1 MPPLR
6 TLAFLVSLGT
16 SAPVA
21 LGAQFQTLETGDLR
35 LVLTSPLQSY
45 LVPQVIGSFE
55 NSLQFNRRLFDYTPQ
70 GKIDVLLH
78 DLWHYGN
85 AGASPLPENHITVGI
100 EPYGHDYESAPAQ
113 ERMTSSLN
121 HEMAHIV
128 TTDKA
133 TASDRFFRSILF
145 GKVTPSA
152 EEPVS
157 FLYGY
162 LTTPRWYAPRWYLE
176 GIAVYLETWM
186 NGGVGRAIGPYDEMV
201 FRTLVRD
208 SGRIYD
214 VVGLESEGT
223 TIDFQ
228 VGTNS
233 YLYGTRFVSYLGLRY
248 GNDSL
253 LAWFNRTPDS
263 RRYFSA
269 QFEHV
274 FGRSLE
280 DEWSRWITW
289 ERDFQRANLERIR
302 RHPTTA
308 ARPISDRALGAV
320 SRAFYDPARRTIYL
334 ALRYPGQVGHIAAL
348 DIQTG
353 RITNLQEVLGAGGLG
368 VTSLAYDAAS
378 RTLFYTTNNA
388 NWRHLRSLNLETGED
403 RQLIHNARVGD
414 LAFNPADS
422 SLWGVRHDNGF
433 STLVRIPPPYHE
445 WHQVRT
451 LPYGRDLFDLDVSPD
466 GATLIGSMAE
476 VSGSQRVVKFSTAA
490 LLRGSFLPQ
499 DLFDFGDSSPQNF
512 VFSPDGQ
519 YLFGTSYFSGVS
531 NVFRYDIA
539 RKVVEP
545 LSNAETGFFRPLPVS
560 QDSLMVL
567 VYAGRGFMP
576 SLIANQVVDSVSAI
590 HFLGNA
596 IAETR
601 PDVQAWAVP
610 PVSGINLDSLITG
623 REKYRSLSNLKLDSG
638 YPIVEAYQDA
648 SGTLAAAAGMRFNLT
663 DRIGTTGLDLTA
675 SYSPDRALSSDER
688 LHLSARFRSWNWKIF
703 AAYNRADFYDLFGPT
718 RLSRKGYSLAL
729 QSQGSLLFDEP
740 RTLKYTLQAAGY
752 GGLSTLP
759 DYQGVIAPFDKLL
772 SLSADLGYGSLRR
785 SLGAVDDELGTTWN
799 AALKGSVVNG
809 TLFPRLSLEASHGF
823 LLPLDHSSL
832 WLRAAAGSALAG
844 DRTNPFANFFFG
856 GFGNNW
862 VDHGAIQQF
871 RNTESFPGIPINSAG
886 GANYARGQVQWVTPP
901 LRFRAAG
908 TPSFYLRWADLSLF
922 ASGLVTD
929 VDRASVRRSLASV
942 GAQLDVRLVTL
953 SHLDST
959 FSLGFAVAGEQSG
972 TPTSE
977 WMFSFK
983 IM

>member
-1 MPPLR
+1 MPRLL
-6 TLAFLVSLGT
+6 TLFVCAWLL
-16 SAPVA
+16 APRD
-21 LGAQFQTLETGDLR
+21 LSAQFQLLVTDNQR
-35 LVLTSPLQSY
+35 LVSTSPLQAY
-45 LVPQVIGSFE
+45 LVPQVARAFE
-55 NSLQFNRRLFDYTPQ
+55 NSLQFHSHLFHYAPGGRVDL
-70 GKIDVLLH
+70 LLH

-100 EPYGHDYESAPAQ
+100 EPYSHDYESSPSQ
-113 ERMTSSLN
+113 ERIVSSLN

-133 TASDRFFRSILF
+133 TSTDRFFRSIFF
-145 GKVTPSA
+145 GKVTPSPEA
-152 EEPVS
+152 PVS

-253 LAWFNRTPDS
+253 LAWYNRTPDS
-263 RRYFSA
+263 RRYFSS
-269 QFEHV
+269 QFHRV
-274 FGRSLE
+274 FGRSLA
-280 DEWSRWITW
+280 DEWQRWIFW
-289 ERDFQRANLERIR
+289 ERDFQRGNLERIR
-302 RHPTTA
+302 RHKTTA
-308 ARPISDRALGAV
+308 SRPISGRSLGAV
-320 SRAFYDPARRTIYL
+320 SRSFYDPARRTIYL

-353 RITNLQEVLGAGGLG
+353 RITNLNEVLGAGGLG
-368 VTSLAYDAAS
+368 VTSLAFDAAS

-388 NWRHLRSLNLETGED
+388 NWRHLRSLSLQTGED

-433 STLVRIPPPYHE
+433 STLVRIAPPYRE

-466 GATLIGSMAE
+466 GTTLIGSMAE
-476 VSGSQRVVKFSTAA
+476 VSGSQRVVKMSTAA
-490 LLRGSFLPQ
+490 LLRGSFLTE
-499 DLFDFGDSSPQNF
+499 DLFDFADSSPQNF

-531 NVFRYDIA
+531 NVFRYDVA

-560 QDSLMVL
+560 ADSLMVL
-567 VYAGRGFMP
+567 VYAGRGFVP

-590 HFLGNA
+590 HFLGNE
-596 IAETR
+596 IAQAR
-601 PDVQAWAVP
+601 PDVQSWAVP
-610 PVSGINLDSLITG
+610 PVSRINLDSMITG
-623 REKYRSLSNLKLDSG
+623 REKYHSLSNLKLDSG
-638 YPIVEAYQDA
+638 YPIVEGYQDA
-648 SGTLAAAAGMRFNLT
+648 SGTLAAAAGLRFNLT

-675 SYSPDRALSSDER
+675 SYSPDRALSDNER
-688 LHLSARFRSWNWKIF
+688 LHLRANFRSWNWRIS
-703 AAYNRADFYDLFGPT
+703 AALNRADFYDLFGPT
-718 RLSRKGYSLAL
+718 RLSRKGYSLAI
-729 QSQGSLLFDEP
+729 QYQGNLLYDEP

-759 DYQGVIAPFDKLL
+759 DFQGVLAPFDKLL
-772 SLSADLGYGSLRR
+772 EFSAGLDYGSLRR

-799 AALKGSVVNG
+799 AALKGNAVNG

-844 DRTNPFANFFFG
+844 DRSNPFANFFFG

-871 RNTESFPGIPINSAG
+871 RNTASFPGIPIDSVG
-886 GANYARGQVQWVTPP
+886 GANYARVQVQWVTPP
-901 LRFRAAG
+901 LRFREVG
-908 TPSFYLRWADLSLF
+908 IPSVYLRWADLSLF
-922 ASGLVTD
+922 ATGLVTD
-929 VDRASVRRSLASV
+929 VDDAALRRSLASV
-942 GAQLDVRLVTL
+942 GAQLDLRLVTL
-953 SHLDST
+953 SHLEST
-959 FSLGFAVAGEQSG
+959 LSVGYAVARERSGPQSDAV
-972 TPTSE
+972 
-977 WMFSFK
+977 MFSFK